1 MPNPNVTPGTSFT
14 GPLYVDVAGAVAV
27 PDEVIDNTGGTASG
41 TFTLVD
47 CGGAYDQAKVEANF
61 ATIAAV
67 LNGILARLQ

>member
-1 MPNPNVTPGTSFT
+1 MSNPNGTPGTSFT
-14 GPLYVDVAGAVAV
+14 GPLYVDVTGAVAL
-27 PDEVIDNTGGTASG
+27 PNAVIDSTGGTASG

-47 CGGAYDQAKVEANF
+47 CGGTYDQAKVEANF